1 MREHGL
7 DWLRV
12 AAFAVLIFY
21 HSGMIYVPWGFHI
34 KNPETSN
41 SLALAMLFFNRWRLP
56 LLFFI
61 SGCGVAFSL
70 RRRSPGA
77 FARERI
83 WRLLLP
89 LAFGMFVVIPPQ
101 IYVERLQKGA
111 TFTYAEFYPE
121 VLRFVPYPAGA
132 FSWHHLWFVAY
143 LLVYSLAAIPLF
155 GLLRRFG
162 AAFAGWV
169 TRWPA
174 AFYLINAPSMFAA
187 YTLGPHWPTTHN
199 LIADWANLTGS
210 FITFLWGFVFAS
222 TPALLDLVERRRRE
236 FLYGGVIVAAL
247 FYALRLSGA
256 AVPFAV
262 GFAVNAY
269 FGFFWIFL
277 LVGYA
282 RARIKTGGPWLA
294 YATEA
299 VYPFYILHQTILV
312 VFGYWLVQQPWSIA
326 AKLGITMAV
335 TFSGSWAGFEL
346 IRRSRFLRPL
356 FGLR

>member
-7 DWLRV
+7 DSLRV

-21 HSGMIYVPWGFHI
+21 HSGMIYVPWGFHV
-34 KNPETSN
+34 KNPETSET
-41 SLALAMLFFNRWRLP
+41 LALVMLFFNRWRLP

-70 RRRSPGA
+70 RRRSAGE

-101 IYVERLQKGA
+101 IYVERLQQGA
-111 TFTYAEFYPE
+111 TFSFAEFYPE
-121 VLRFVPYPAGA
+121 VLRLVPYPAGA

-155 GLLRRFG
+155 GALRRCG
-162 AAFAGWV
+162 AALATWL

-174 AFYLINAPSMFAA
+174 AFYLINVPSMIVA

-199 LIADWANLTGS
+199 LVADWANLTGS
-210 FITFLWGFVFAS
+210 FMTFLWGFVFAS

-236 FLYGGVIVAAL
+236 FLAGGIVTATV

-256 AVPFAV
+256 PV
-262 GFAVNAY
+262 GLGVSVWVNAY

-277 LVGYA
+277 LVGFA
-282 RARIKTGGPWLA
+282 RANIKRGGPWLA
-294 YATEA
+294 YANEA

-312 VFGYWLVQQPWSIA
+312 VFGYWLVQQPWSVA
-326 AKLGITMAV
+326 VKLAITMAV
-335 TFSGSWAGFEL
+335 AFFGSWAGFEL
-346 IRRSRFLRPL
+346 VRRSRFTRPL